1 MVNDLRGA
9 KFFEGMRGAPP
20 VDREALVSVIRR
32 LGQLAVD
39 CPEILELDVNPLLA
53 LEHGA
58 IALDA
63 RVRIGNAPAR
73 EHRD

>member
-1 MVNDLRGA
+1 VQGLRGA

-20 VDREALVSVIRR
+20 VDRAALVSVIRR
-32 LGQLAVD
+32 LGQMAVD
-39 CPEILELDVNPLLA
+39 CPDIVELDVNPLLA

-63 RVRIGNAPAR
+63 RVRIAR
-73 EHRD
+73 SSDRD